1 MLGKIELFSLKSK
14 SNLIKFFSMQLFYK
28 ICYLFIPIEKTTI
41 EREICDNFRVKIIN
55 INIKYNLALKIVKIE
70 KLNKK
75 ERRDSMQSIHLVGCH
90 KKAIDSFA

>member
-1 MLGKIELFSLKSK
+1 
-14 SNLIKFFSMQLFYK
+14 MQLFYK